1 VAAVL
6 AMFERYKLIAAQRP
20 KDHIVSNILNFL
32 IGSDV
37 LIHIDQDF
45 DREVM
50 ENMKLVDATLDGTVT
65 YEMTI
70 TPNFSNLNSMHSF

>member
-1 VAAVL
+1 
-6 AMFERYKLIAAQRP
+6 MC
-20 KDHIVSNILNFL
+20 
-32 IGSDV
+32 
-37 LIHIDQDF
+37 QDF

-70 TPNFSNLNSMHSF
+70 TPNFSNLNSMLSFQIDLHEKLIQNQMLCMAAQQV